1 MNKNAKEFYRD
12 RILLRLEKQ
21 GSIRVSET
29 ASWLFLNKKR
39 VRRFLDWMVSAGYLN
54 KKTIKYA
61 GNANMNVYTRK

>member
-39 VRRFLDWMVSAGYLN
+39 VRRLLDWMVSARYLN

>member
-39 VRRFLDWMVSAGYLN
+39 VRRLLDWMVSAGYLN
-54 KKTIKYA
+54 KKTIKYP

>member
-39 VRRFLDWMVSAGYLN
+39 VRRLLDWMVSAGYLN

>member
-1 MNKNAKEFYRD
+1 MNKNAKEFYKD

-39 VRRFLDWMVSAGYLN
+39 VRRLLDWMVSAGYLN